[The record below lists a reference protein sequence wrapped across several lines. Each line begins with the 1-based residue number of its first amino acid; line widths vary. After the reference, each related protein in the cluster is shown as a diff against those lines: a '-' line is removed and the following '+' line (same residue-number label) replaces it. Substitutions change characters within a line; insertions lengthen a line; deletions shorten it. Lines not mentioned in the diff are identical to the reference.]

1 MVSPKYVL
9 NFLYLFTFILLSS
22 QSFSETITFKGL
34 VLSDFWIKKGLFKPK
49 KSKNMTAGYIKIEN
63 KNEKNERLISV
74 VSDFSKRIE
83 IHDMYIKNNVMIMKH
98 LEEGV
103 LIKSKSQLDFKPGS
117 LHIMFIDLTKS
128 LKKTKLQKVKFNF
141 KNAGSIVVNMP
152 IMDKRKKSNEK
163 KKHHHH

>member
-9 NFLYLFTFILLSS
+9 KFLYLFTFIMLSS
-22 QSFSETITFKGL
+22 QSFSETVTFKGL
-34 VLSDFWIKKGLFKPK
+34 VLSDFWIKKVIA
-49 KSKNMTAGYIKIEN
+49 NNNITAGYIKIEN

-83 IHDMYIKNNVMIMKH
+83 IHDMYIKNNIMIMKH
-98 LEEGV
+98 LEQGV

-128 LKKTKLQKVKFNF
+128 LNKTNLQKVKFNF

-152 IMDKRKKSNEK
+152 IMDERKKLNEK

>member
-1 MVSPKYVL
+1 MVSPKYIL
-9 NFLYLFTFILLSS
+9 KFLYLFTFILLSS
-22 QSFSETITFKGL
+22 QSFSETISFKGL
-34 VLSDFWIKKGLFKPK
+34 VLSEFWIKKVIA
-49 KSKNMTAGYIKIEN
+49 NNNITVGYIKIQN
-63 KNEKNERLISV
+63 KNEKNEHLISV

>member
-9 NFLYLFTFILLSS
+9 KLLYLFTFILLSS
-22 QSFSETITFKGL
+22 QSFSETITSKGL
-34 VLSDFWIKKGLFKPK
+34 VLSDFWIKKVIA
-49 KSKNMTAGYIKIEN
+49 NNNITAGYIKIEN

-98 LEEGV
+98 LEQGV
-103 LIKSKSQLDFKPGS
+103 LIKSKSQLNLRPGS
-117 LHIMFIDLTKS
+117 FHIMFIHLTKS
-128 LKKTKLQKVKFNF
+128 LKKTKFQKVKFNF
-141 KNAGSIVVNMP
+141 KNAGSIIINMP
-152 IMDKRKKSNEK
+152 IMDNRKKTNDK

>member
-1 MVSPKYVL
+1 MVLPKYVL
-9 NFLYLFTFILLSS
+9 KFLYLFTFILLSS
-22 QSFSETITFKGL
+22 QSFSETITSKGL
-34 VLSDFWIKKGLFKPK
+34 VLSDFWIKKVIA
-49 KSKNMTAGYIKIEN
+49 NNNITAGYIKIEN

-74 VSDFSKRIE
+74 VSDFSKRTE

-98 LEEGV
+98 LEQGV
-103 LIKSKSQLDFKPGS
+103 LIKSNSQLDFKPGS

-128 LKKTKLQKVKFNF
+128 LKKKKLHKVKFNF
-141 KNAGSIVVNMP
+141 ENAGSIVVNMP

>member
-1 MVSPKYVL
+1 MVLPKYAL
-9 NFLYLFTFILLSS
+9 KFLYLFTFILLSS
-22 QSFSETITFKGL
+22 QSFSETIAFKGL
-34 VLSDFWIKKGLFKPK
+34 VLSDFWIKKVIA
-49 KSKNMTAGYIKIEN
+49 NNNITTGYIKIEN

-98 LEEGV
+98 LEQGV
-103 LIKSKSQLDFKPGS
+103 LIKSNSQLDFKPGS

-152 IMDKRKKSNEK
+152 IMDNRKKSNEK

>member
-9 NFLYLFTFILLSS
+9 KFLYLFTFILLSS

-34 VLSDFWIKKGLFKPK
+34 VLSDFWIKKVIA
-49 KSKNMTAGYIKIEN
+49 NNNITAGYIKIEN

-83 IHDMYIKNNVMIMKH
+83 IHDMYFKNNVMIMKH
-98 LEEGV
+98 LEQRV

-152 IMDKRKKSNEK
+152 IMDNRKKSNEK

>member
-34 VLSDFWIKKGLFKPK
+34 VLSDFWIKKVIA
-49 KSKNMTAGYIKIEN
+49 NNNITAGYIKIEN

-74 VSDFSKRIE
+74 ETDFSTRTE
-83 IHDMYIKNNVMIMKH
+83 LHNMYIKNNIMIMKH

-103 LIKSKSQLDFKPGS
+103 LIKSKSQLDFKPES

-128 LKKTKLQKVKFNF
+128 LNKTNLQKVRFNF
-141 KNAGSIVVNMP
+141 KNAGSIVINMP
-152 IMDKRKKSNEK
+152 IMDERNKTNQK

>member
-9 NFLYLFTFILLSS
+9 KFLYLFTFILLSS
-22 QSFSETITFKGL
+22 QSFSETIPFKGL
-34 VLSDFWIKKGLFKPK
+34 VLSDFWIKKVIA
-49 KSKNMTAGYIKIEN
+49 NNNITAGYIKIEN

-74 VSDFSKRIE
+74 VSDFSKRTE

-98 LEEGV
+98 LEQGV
-103 LIKSKSQLDFKPGS
+103 LIKSKSLLDFKPGS

-152 IMDKRKKSNEK
+152 IMDKRKKSNEN
-163 KKHHHH
+163 KKHYHH

>member
-1 MVSPKYVL
+1 MVSTKNVFK
-9 NFLYLFTFILLSS
+9 FLYLFTFILLSS

-34 VLSDFWIKKGLFKPK
+34 VLSDFWIKKVIA
-49 KSKNMTAGYIKIEN
+49 NNNITAGYIKIEN
-63 KNEKNERLISV
+63 KNEENEHLISV

-98 LEEGV
+98 LEQGV

-152 IMDKRKKSNEK
+152 ITDKRKKSNEK

>member
-1 MVSPKYVL
+1 MFSSKYSL
-9 NFLYLFTFILLSS
+9 NFVPLLIFILLSS
-22 QSFSETITFKGL
+22 QSFSETIIFKGL
-34 VLSDFWIKKGLFKPK
+34 VLSDFWIKKVIA
-49 KSKNMTAGYIKIEN
+49 NNNITAGYIKIEN

-98 LEEGV
+98 LEQGV

-141 KNAGSIVVNMP
+141 KNAGSIVINMP

>member
-1 MVSPKYVL
+1 MVSTKNVFK
-9 NFLYLFTFILLSS
+9 FLYLFTFILLSS

-34 VLSDFWIKKGLFKPK
+34 VLSEFWIKKVIA
-49 KSKNMTAGYIKIEN
+49 NNNVTAGYIKIEN
-63 KNEKNERLISV
+63 KNEKNEHLISV
-74 VSDFSKRIE
+74 EADFSKRTE
-83 IHDMYIKNNVMIMKH
+83 LHVMYIKNDIMIMKH

-103 LIKSKSQLDFKPGS
+103 LIKSKSQLDFRPGS

-128 LKKTKLQKVKFNF
+128 LKITKLQKVKFNF

-152 IMDKRKKSNEK
+152 IMDETKKSNKK

>member
-1 MVSPKYVL
+1 MVLPKYVL
-9 NFLYLFTFILLSS
+9 KFLYLFTFILLSS

-34 VLSDFWIKKGLFKPK
+34 VLSEFWIKKVIA
-49 KSKNMTAGYIKIEN
+49 NNNVTAGYIKIEN
-63 KNEKNERLISV
+63 KNKKNEHLISV
-74 VSDFSKRIE
+74 EADFSKRTE
-83 IHDMYIKNNVMIMKH
+83 LHDMYIKNDIMIMKH

-103 LIKSKSQLDFKPGS
+103 LIKSKSQLDFRPGS
-117 LHIMFIDLTKS
+117 SHIMFINLKKS
-128 LKKTKLQKVKFNF
+128 LKSTKFQKVKFNF

>member
-9 NFLYLFTFILLSS
+9 KFLYLFTFILLSS

-34 VLSDFWIKKGLFKPK
+34 VLSDFWIKKVIA
-49 KSKNMTAGYIKIEN
+49 NNNITAGYIKIEN

-74 VSDFSKRIE
+74 ESDFSTRTE
-83 IHDMYIKNNVMIMKH
+83 LHNMYIKNNIMIMKH

-103 LIKSKSQLDFKPGS
+103 LIKSKSQLDLRPGS
-117 LHIMFIDLTKS
+117 FHIMFIDLSKS
-128 LKKTKLQKVKFNF
+128 LKKSKLQKVKFNF

-152 IMDKRKKSNEK
+152 IIDKRKKNDK
-163 KKHHHH
+163 KKHLYH

>member
-1 MVSPKYVL
+1 MVSTKNVFK
-9 NFLYLFTFILLSS
+9 FLYLFTFILLSS

-34 VLSDFWIKKGLFKPK
+34 VLSDFWIKKVIA
-49 KSKNMTAGYIKIEN
+49 NNNITAGYIKIEN
-63 KNEKNERLISV
+63 KNDKNEFLISV
-74 VSDFSKRIE
+74 KSDFSKRIE
-83 IHDMYIKNNVMIMKH
+83 LHDMYIKNNVMIMKH

-141 KNAGSIVVNMP
+141 KNAGSIVINIP